1 MFIKEGMKP
10 LFSKFQI
17 QNQIEEFFKNVK
29 DKSPREI
36 KKIKKLAMS
45 KNIQLKE
52 KRKLFCG
59 KCFSVYKNPKI
70 RIKNKTKS
78 VECENCRN
86 IARWRL

>member
-1 MFIKEGMKP
+1 MKP
-10 LFSKFQI
+10 LFSKFPI

-29 DKSPREI
+29 DKSPKEI
-36 KKIKKLAMS
+36 KKIKLLAMS
-45 KNIQLKE
+45 KNIALKE

-70 RIKNKTKS
+70 RIRKGIKNIA
-78 VECENCRN
+78 CENCRN